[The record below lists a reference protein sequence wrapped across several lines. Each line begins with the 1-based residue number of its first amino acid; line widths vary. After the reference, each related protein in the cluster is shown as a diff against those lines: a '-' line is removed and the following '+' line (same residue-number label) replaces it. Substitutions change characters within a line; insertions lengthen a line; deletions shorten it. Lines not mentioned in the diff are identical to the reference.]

1 MQGNARKCIVASSE
15 WNIILQCWK
24 DSLRWWFPFFDM
36 MWSILSGRLDWNPGF
51 IQCCNVANNFV
62 PFSPFKGFLG
72 ERKLGSENHCL
83 RSQWKPL
90 LTLIKDEKAT
100 LVPSTVKLLYQQK
113 KKALSERCY
122 KSVNVCCKLLS
133 SLERLERSPHYLR
146 IIKNTL
152 LMINIIKH
160 FRKQPWQVRA
170 ARETTE
176 QQQKCESGG
185 LSVCAL
191 TCAYPPWS
199 QPLYY

>member
-100 LVPSTVKLLYQQK
+100 LVPSTVKLLYQQT
-113 KKALSERCY
+113 KKAQSANSILSNLLAALAFS
-122 KSVNVCCKLLS
+122 KTVKPHVHKLQ
-133 SLERLERSPHYLR
+133 
-146 IIKNTL
+146 NAL
-152 LMINIIKH
+152 LFHHVQDLPFNHM
-160 FRKQPWQVRA
+160 QLVDYMQ
-170 ARETTE
+170 
-176 QQQKCESGG
+176 
-185 LSVCAL
+185 L
-191 TCAYPPWS
+191 T
-199 QPLYY
+199 